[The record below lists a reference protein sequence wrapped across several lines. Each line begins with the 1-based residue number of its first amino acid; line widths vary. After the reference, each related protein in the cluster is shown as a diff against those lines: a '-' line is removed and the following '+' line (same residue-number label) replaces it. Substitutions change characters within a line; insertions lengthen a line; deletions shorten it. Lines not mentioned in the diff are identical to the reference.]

1 MDQLYPLSFIP
12 LFKEKVW
19 GGRRLESWFT
29 AMPQGPI
36 GEAWVLSAHPH
47 GMTPVE
53 NGPLAGKTIAELL
66 VEHGEGLA
74 GNASRCGD
82 SPTPTECSEFPVLI
96 KLLNSNDDLSV
107 QVHPGP
113 ENAVAHPGAS
123 AKSEMWIILEADPGA
138 AIIHGL
144 REGVTPQKFHEAA
157 RSGDVM
163 DCLNRV
169 EVSAGDVV
177 SIPPGT
183 IHALGA
189 GLLVAEVQQSSDTV
203 YRVWDYDRPGLDGQP
218 RELHIDQ
225 ALEVTDYSRPPEI
238 TRPQMAQANSGIT
251 IGSFAGFDVRL
262 SRCCGRWERHP
273 SSHSFT
279 AFLFL
284 GGTGEVAWGEDERT
298 HVSVRP
304 GSSILIPASCPD
316 YVLRSESGNLVF
328 MEVSRA
334 L

>member
-1 MDQLYPLSFIP
+1 MSQLYPLSFIS

-19 GGRRLESWFT
+19 GGRRLESWF
-29 AMPQGPI
+29 PEIPDGPI

-47 GMTPVE
+47 GITPVE
-53 NGPLAGKTIAELL
+53 NGPLAGQTIPELVAEHRDSLI
-66 VEHGEGLA
+66 GAA
-74 GNASRCGD
+74 GSQND
-82 SPTPTECSEFPVLI
+82 SLNPAKPSEFPILI

-107 QVHPGP
+107 QVHPGQEYAASHP
-113 ENAVAHPGAS
+113 EAS
-123 AKSEMWIILEADPGA
+123 AKSEMWLVLEADPGST
-138 AIIHGL
+138 IVHGL
-144 REGVTPQKFHEAA
+144 REGVTPQKFREAA
-157 RSGDVM
+157 MRGAVM

-189 GLLVAEVQQSSDTV
+189 GLVVAEVQQSSDTV

-225 ALEVTDYSRPPEI
+225 ALEVADYSRPPEI
-238 TRPQMAQANSGIT
+238 AQPQMAQANSGIT
-251 IGSFAGFDVRL
+251 IGSFAGFDVGL

-273 SSHSFT
+273 SPHSFT

-316 YVLRSESGNLVF
+316 YVLRSESGDLVF